1 MKLRIVYDNEAKEGL
16 ESDWGFACLLEAEK
30 SILFDT
36 GASAEILSRNMQRL
50 GLKKEDIEIIALSH
64 EHLDHIGG
72 LDAVLHQ
79 NVAVYVPRSF
89 TRGTKKSIEEKAA
102 EVVEVSGPADIV
114 PGVHTTGELRAGAG
128 IKEQS
133 LVLDTKEG
141 VGEGVVVLTGCAHPG
156 LENILEAAKRF
167 GELYGVIGGFHGFDN
182 LKSLEKLKMVIPCHC
197 TVHKEEIRR
206 RYSEKAVWCG
216 AGVVT
221 EI

>member
-16 ESDWGFACLLEAEK
+16 ESDWGFACLLGAEK
-30 SILFDT
+30 KILFDT

-64 EHLDHIGG
+64 EHWDHIGG

-79 NVAVYVPRSF
+79 NVAVYVPSSF
-89 TRGTKKSIEEKAA
+89 TRRTKKRIEEKAA

-141 VGEGVVVLTGCAHPG
+141 KGVVVLTGCAHPG

-182 LKSLEKLKMVIPCHC
+182 LKSLETLKMVMPCHC

-206 RYSEKAVWCG
+206 QYSEKAVWCG
-216 AGVVT
+216 AGVVI

>member
-30 SILFDT
+30 KILFDT
-36 GASAEILSRNMQRL
+36 GASAEILSRNMQRW

-64 EHLDHIGG
+64 EHWDHIGG
-72 LDAVLHQ
+72 LDAVLHP
-79 NVAVYVPRSF
+79 NVTVYVPLSF
-89 TRGTKKSIEEKAA
+89 TRVTKKRIEERAA

-114 PGVHTTGELRAGAG
+114 PGVHTTGELRAG

-133 LVLDTKEG
+133 LVLDTKE
-141 VGEGVVVLTGCAHPG
+141 GEGVVVLTGCAHPG
-156 LENILEAAKRF
+156 LENILDAAKRF

-182 LKSLEKLKMVIPCHC
+182 LNSLEKLKMVMPCHC

-216 AGVVT
+216 AGVVI

>member
-1 MKLRIVYDNEAKEGL
+1 MKLRIVYDNEAKGGL

-30 SILFDT
+30 KILFDT

-64 EHLDHIGG
+64 EHWDHIGG

-79 NVAVYVPRSF
+79 NVAVYVPSSF

-141 VGEGVVVLTGCAHPG
+141 EGVVVLTGCAHPG

-167 GELYGVIGGFHGFDN
+167 GVLYGVIGGFHGFDN
-182 LKSLEKLKMVIPCHC
+182 LKSLETLKMVIPCHC
-197 TVHKEEIRR
+197 TVRKEEIRR
-206 RYSEKAVWCG
+206 QYPEKAVWCG
-216 AGVVT
+216 AGVVI

>member
-16 ESDWGFACLLEAEK
+16 ESDWGFSCLLEAEK
-30 SILFDT
+30 KILFDT

-64 EHLDHIGG
+64 EHWDHIGG

-79 NVAVYVPRSF
+79 NVAVYVPHSF

-141 VGEGVVVLTGCAHPG
+141 VVVLTGCAHPG
-156 LENILEAAKRF
+156 LENILEAAKRY

-182 LKSLEKLKMVIPCHC
+182 LKSLETLKMIIPCHC
-197 TVHKEEIRR
+197 TVRKEEIRR
-206 RYSEKAVWCG
+206 MYPEKAVWCG
-216 AGVVT
+216 AGVVI

>member
-16 ESDWGFACLLEAEK
+16 ESDWGFACLLEVEK
-30 SILFDT
+30 KILFDT
-36 GASAEILSRNMQRL
+36 GASAEILSRNMHQL

-64 EHLDHIGG
+64 EHWDHIGG

-79 NVAVYVPRSF
+79 NVTVYVPRSF
-89 TRGTKKSIEEKAA
+89 TRRTKKSIGETAA
-102 EVVEVSGPADIV
+102 EVVEVSEPADIV

-128 IKEQS
+128 GGIKEQS
-133 LVLDTKEG
+133 LVLDTKE
-141 VGEGVVVLTGCAHPG
+141 GEGVVVLTGCAHPG

-216 AGVVT
+216 AGVVI

>member
-1 MKLRIVYDNEAKEGL
+1 MKLRIVYDNEAKEEL

-30 SILFDT
+30 KILFDT

-64 EHLDHIGG
+64 EHWDHIGG

-79 NVAVYVPRSF
+79 NVAVYVPHSF
-89 TRGTKKSIEEKAA
+89 TQRTKKSIEEKAA
-102 EVVEVSGPADIV
+102 EVVEVSEPADIV
-114 PGVHTTGELRAGAG
+114 PGVHTTGELRAGTG

-133 LVLDTKEG
+133 LVLDTKE
-141 VGEGVVVLTGCAHPG
+141 GEGVVVLTGCAHPG

-167 GELYGVIGGFHGFDN
+167 GVLYGVIGGFHGFDN
-182 LKSLEKLKMVIPCHC
+182 LKSLEVLKMIIPCHC

-206 RYSEKAVWCG
+206 QYSEKAVWCG
-216 AGVVT
+216 AGVVI

>member
-30 SILFDT
+30 KILFDT

-64 EHLDHIGG
+64 EHWDHIGG

-79 NVAVYVPRSF
+79 NVAVYVPSSF

-102 EVVEVSGPADIV
+102 EVVAVSGPADIV
-114 PGVHTTGELRAGAG
+114 PGVHTTGELGAGAG

-133 LVLDTKEG
+133 LVLDTKE
-141 VGEGVVVLTGCAHPG
+141 GEGVVVLTGCAHPG

-182 LKSLEKLKMVIPCHC
+182 LKSLEKLKMVMPCHC

-206 RYSEKAVWCG
+206 QYSEKAVWCG
-216 AGVVT
+216 AGVVI

>member
-50 GLKKEDIEIIALSH
+50 ELKKEDIEIIALSH
-64 EHLDHIGG
+64 EHWDHIGG

-79 NVAVYVPRSF
+79 NVAVYVPSSF
-89 TRGTKKSIEEKAA
+89 TRGTKKRIEEKAA

-133 LVLDTKEG
+133 LVLDTKEC
-141 VGEGVVVLTGCAHPG
+141 EGVVVLTGCAHPG
-156 LENILEAAKRF
+156 LENILEAAKGF

-182 LKSLEKLKMVIPCHC
+182 LKSLETLKMIIPCHC

-216 AGVVT
+216 AGVVI